1 MKVLNILS
9 AALLAAVLPVAI
21 AGPMPAYETDDIEQT
36 PNKRFVAIPNL
47 VPRGCSGGPRKL
59 CWLEVC
65 LDLFIS
71 VRRTRDSAPSRFP
84 RILDKYVKKQAD
96 GQVESFYTHST

>member
-47 VPRGCSGGPRKL
+47 VPRGCSG
-59 CWLEVC
+59 EN
-65 LDLFIS
+65 S
-71 VRRTRDSAPSRFP
+71 
-84 RILDKYVKKQAD
+84 
-96 GQVESFYTHST
+96 

>member
-47 VPRGCSGGPRKL
+47 VPRGCSG
-59 CWLEVC
+59 VC
-65 LDLFIS
+65 GENGGCS
-71 VRRTRDSAPSRFP
+71 QHCTCHRVHGSCVGWKSA
-84 RILDKYVKKQAD
+84 
-96 GQVESFYTHST
+96 